1 MARINIDKLNIE
13 YVLGQVES
21 CEYQTNSPTWIKK
34 MTKNRK
40 TRWNRCMIVMDVVV
54 NGETGWNKNVRSVE
68 KDSIGRTRP
77 SACLDWT

>member
-1 MARINIDKLNIE
+1 MMTKL
-13 YVLGQVES
+13 
-21 CEYQTNSPTWIKK
+21 
-34 MTKNRK
+34 MTKNKK

-68 KDSIGRTRP
+68 MDSIGRTRP